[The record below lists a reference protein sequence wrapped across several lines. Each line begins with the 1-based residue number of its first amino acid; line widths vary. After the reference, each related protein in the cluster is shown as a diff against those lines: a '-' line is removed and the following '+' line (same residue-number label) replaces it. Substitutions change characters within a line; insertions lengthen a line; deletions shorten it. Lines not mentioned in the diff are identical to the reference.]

1 MKNGKINQTIY
12 ICIHINKRPLQTIM
26 KRRETQSAQ
35 TADSQ
40 AVCDLWPFTLQKV
53 AFHETKGGLLLCERP
68 RIRLIRSLG
77 GCPM

>member
-35 TADSQ
+35 TTDIQMVSN
-40 AVCDLWPFTLQKV
+40 L
-53 AFHETKGGLLLCERP
+53 
-68 RIRLIRSLG
+68 
-77 GCPM
+77 

>member
-1 MKNGKINQTIY
+1 
-12 ICIHINKRPLQTIM
+12 M

-40 AVCDLWPFTLQKV
+40 VVCDLWPFTLQKA
-53 AFHETKGGLLLCERP
+53 AFHETKGGLSLCERP
-68 RIRLIRSLG
+68 RIRFIRSLG